1 MSVGVFRF
9 RLQPVLDQRLR
20 EERERQLAV
29 GEHERERLAL
39 EAEVLACRG
48 VVWQE
53 RADLRERLSGGPVDL
68 RGARVQAHASLGAM
82 LRTQRAALQLAGVNA
97 RLEMARRELLRATSA
112 RKAAELLRERQ
123 YEAWRYEQE
132 RRERIE
138 LDEIAGAKAAR
149 KGAGEG

>member
-1 MSVGVFRF
+1 MGVFRF

-20 EERERQLAV
+20 QERDRQLVVAA
-29 GEHERERLAL
+29 HERERLSL

-48 VVWQE
+48 VVVQE
-53 RADLRERLSGGPVDL
+53 RADLRERLAGGSVDL

-97 RLEMARRELLRATSA
+97 RLEMARRELLRATAA

-123 YEAWRYEQE
+123 FEAWRYEQE

-138 LDEIAGAKAAR
+138 LDEITGAKAAR